1 MPAEIQTMIDYAGS
15 KGVKLMG
22 YVYPCLDFV
31 GGSGVEAALK
41 GGSMDLSN
49 RAFQKWMTQT
59 LLDFLDVT
67 GGGGFAWDH
76 NIFAG
81 GAEFQYAQWRAWMAI
96 LAELRTHYPEMV
108 MDHRQTAH
116 EWGPWYQLAG
126 SYTEPIAGDENPETY
141 GVPIASL
148 HTDHVAGDNT
158 RLINYK
164 YAQNQLQPPS
174 RIPGFIFHQTE
185 RTDDNGTMP
194 CAGAGSGQ
202 RNGWKC
208 YDMNIRDFDL
218 LGYKYSLLST
228 VGTAG
233 QNLVLTMIP
242 ARDLDEFHMLPQSDR
257 DFITDW
263 IKWTDTNLD
272 FLRNT
277 IPIATL
283 LGPGLGRV
291 DGTAAMNQEE
301 GFIFLFNPSPRI
313 HNASLVIDESL
324 GLTNASKGFSYSVT
338 ELFPN
343 PKATLGTVSQG
354 HPVKVAVGG
363 SNARVLQLTKT
374 KKTEAQYVDRGA
386 QTAFL
391 PLRIDGSPAIYQQMP
406 ISPDF
411 NPSPNNVGGQFTALF
426 TIPAAIKAQL
436 AARARAYPIP
446 WTARDKIA
454 TWLDPNRLLG
464 SIFIENPQDNML
476 DQISLTVDGEPLQ
489 VKRSYNSRGL
499 NHSRTFLGYYFE
511 ASQMEAEKPHKLVLT
526 LPKLPPGAF
535 TGIFWENVETEY

>member
-1 MPAEIQTMIDYAGS
+1 MRMCMWVHECPLEHS
-15 KGVKLMG
+15 
-22 YVYPCLDFV
+22 
-31 GGSGVEAALK
+31 LK

-81 GAEFQYAQWRAWMAI
+81 GAQFQYAQWRAWMAI

-164 YAQNQLQPPS
+164 YAQNQLQPPA

-185 RTDDNGTMP
+185 RTDDNGTFA
-194 CAGAGSGQ
+194 CAGAGAGAS
-202 RNGWKC
+202 NGWKC

-228 VGTAG
+228 IGTAG

-242 ARDLDEFHMLPQSDR
+242 ARDMDEFKMLPQSDR
-257 DFITDW
+257 DFISGW
-263 IKWTDTNLD
+263 FNWTDTNLPY
-272 FLRNT
+272 LRNT

-283 LGPGLGRV
+283 VGPGLGRV
-291 DGTAAMNQEE
+291 DGTAAMHEEE
-301 GFIFLFNPSPRI
+301 GYIFLFNPSPRI

-324 GLTNASKGFSYSVT
+324 GLTNASKGFKYTVT

-343 PKATLGTVSQG
+343 KGAVLGTWSQG
-354 HPVKVAVGG
+354 MKTNVAVGG
-363 SNARVLQLTKT
+363 SNARVLQIMKAT
-374 KKTEAQYVDRGA
+374 
-386 QTAFL
+386 TATAMSAESESDHTSVVGL
-391 PLRIDGSPAIYQQMP
+391 DLPAIYQQMP

-411 NPSPNNVGGQFTALF
+411 DPPADNTGGNFSTTF
-426 TIPAAIKAQL
+426 TIPAAISAQL
-436 AARARAYPIP
+436 QARAKAYPIP
-446 WTARDKIA
+446 WTPHDQIA

-464 SIFIENPQDNML
+464 SIFIENPTDNL
-476 DQISLTVDGEPLQ
+476 LENITLTVDGEGVQ

-499 NHSRTFLGYYFE
+499 NHSRTFLGYYFIATE
-511 ASQMEAEKPHKLVLT
+511 MAVDKLHHLELT
-526 LPKLPPGAF
+526 LPELPAGAF
-535 TGIFWENVETEY
+535 TGIFWENLETEFK